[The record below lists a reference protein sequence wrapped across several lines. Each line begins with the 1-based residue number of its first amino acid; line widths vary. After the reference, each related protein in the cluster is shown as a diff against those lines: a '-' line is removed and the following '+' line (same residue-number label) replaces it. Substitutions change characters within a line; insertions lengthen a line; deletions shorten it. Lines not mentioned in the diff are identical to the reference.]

1 MVDKTHDQIKVLDSD
16 IEAIDSSLNR
26 SIFDVLNE
34 YERSAEENYLKSDI
48 ASWRFYDHF
57 RLDKDSPIRKPQ
69 VLTYTP
75 VLDHDGH
82 NLVSAI
88 KTIQQS
94 PNSELFDQV
103 ISDAFP
109 GAYICIGHEF
119 YSDVIRGK
127 HLKGG
132 DVIRGEYLRVGDE
145 IYIRY
150 EGLNRTLAAYELSD
164 GTLRFI
170 LWAAALLTPQPPT
183 LMVINKPELSL
194 HEDLLPALANLIIH
208 ASKQT
213 QIIVITHSIDLSVR
227 LNKENNCNAIHL
239 EKKLG
244 KTEIRDQDIYDLPN
258 WKWPDQKAKY

>member
-88 KTIQQS
+88 KTIQ
-94 PNSELFDQV
+94 
-103 ISDAFP
+103 
-109 GAYICIGHEF
+109 
-119 YSDVIRGK
+119 
-127 HLKGG
+127 
-132 DVIRGEYLRVGDE
+132 
-145 IYIRY
+145 
-150 EGLNRTLAAYELSD
+150 
-164 GTLRFI
+164 
-170 LWAAALLTPQPPT
+170 
-183 LMVINKPELSL
+183 
-194 HEDLLPALANLIIH
+194 
-208 ASKQT
+208 
-213 QIIVITHSIDLSVR
+213 
-227 LNKENNCNAIHL
+227 
-239 EKKLG
+239 
-244 KTEIRDQDIYDLPN
+244 
-258 WKWPDQKAKY
+258 